1 MLTLSLAL
9 GSEVGSPLGA
19 AAEPAPS
26 AVTED
31 EVPRLARGAQEWSL
45 SLAQGSGLG
54 IWGSEDRDAE
64 DVELIGLVPRFGVG
78 LSDPLGAGA
87 WYHGS
92 PELIVEGTLLVAYEP
107 KGGFLGGAGLAFR
120 YNLLAW
126 DRWVPFVEL
135 GGGLALLELDLE
147 DQSDGLSFTAYGGV
161 GLHRWLSERAA
172 LTVSWRLHHLSNA
185 GLHADNDGIND
196 SMLLVGLS
204 YFP

>member
-1 MLTLSLAL
+1 MLSLSLAL
-9 GSEVGSPLGA
+9 GSEVGSPSGA

-26 AVTED
+26 AVAEH

-45 SLAQGSGLG
+45 SLAQGNGLG
-54 IWGSEDRDAE
+54 IWGSEHQDAE

-78 LSDPLGAGA
+78 LSDPIGAGA

-92 PELIVEGTLLVAYEP
+92 LELIVEGTLLVAYAP
-107 KGGFLGGAGLAFR
+107 KGGFLGGAGLALR

-126 DRWVPFVEL
+126 DDWVPFVEL
-135 GGGLALLELDLE
+135 GGGLAGLELDLQ
-147 DQSDGLSFTAYGGV
+147 DQSDGLSFTAQGGV
-161 GLHRWLSERAA
+161 GLHRWLSERVA

-185 GLHADNDGIND
+185 GLRADNVGIND
-196 SMLLVGLS
+196 SMFLVGLS